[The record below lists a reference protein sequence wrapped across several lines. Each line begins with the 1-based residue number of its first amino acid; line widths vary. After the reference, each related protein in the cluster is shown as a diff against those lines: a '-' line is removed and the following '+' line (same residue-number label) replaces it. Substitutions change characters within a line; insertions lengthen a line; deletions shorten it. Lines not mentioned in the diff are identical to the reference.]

1 MEGDI
6 NFQIIILIVIV
17 LFIQPVISS
26 TENIDGLTSI
36 IADIAPLA
44 QLVGEKAVKQ
54 FLGSVSGIQFYGLLA
69 FSPIG
74 VVSILV
80 TAIRISR
87 VRSLLGLIGRSEE
100 TELELVNDVL
110 QCTTGDHGYGAVET
124 GDLELTRTQQ
134 DWCKA
139 IVPIRYDSPI
149 INEYRQTT
157 QVITGIATP
166 GYVWLEFNAPEAGMI
181 ARPSISWIRTG
192 LSAFFTMMLVA
203 TQGAMCFIRAR
214 EGDYWWSI
222 VSGFSMC
229 LAIWVICW
237 ATDAV
242 TDDVEISK
250 FSWGGWIFSHH
261 LSYSVPMTTFL
272 ASRYAPELAP
282 KRVRVAA
289 LSAAVILIS
298 CYVMNYLGLRQLP
311 WGYSLAYVGI
321 GVVGAVIRQMLLG
334 MGEEVKLKQNSL
346 TEILVNIAAQCWSVD
361 DKAKLERNF
370 SDKSLP
376 LRHYNQDV
384 GVITAKA
391 AKRICTQVISSRVQM
406 REDMVMVGHGTLL
419 TATNGRQCLVVVTE
433 SCGEADASFLSRL
446 AMEEGTEIKPVNDAI
461 LQLLV
466 RADEIANMYIKA
478 MDGDELSK
486 ERLIDRNNH
495 PYKNIIEIGTYYS
508 DFESAI
514 ESFSVSV
521 RS

>member
-1 MEGDI
+1 MISIIENDI
-6 NFQIIILIVIV
+6 YLQIIVFTIIA
-17 LFIQPVISS
+17 LFLQPVIAD
-26 TENIDGLTSI
+26 TGNIDGLTSI

-54 FLGSVSGIQFYGLLA
+54 FLGSVSGLQFYGLLA

-87 VRSLLGLIGRSEE
+87 VRALLGLIGRSEE

-124 GDLELTRTQQ
+124 GDLELTRNQQ

-139 IVPIRYDSPI
+139 IVPVRYDSTI
-149 INEYRQTT
+149 TDEYKQTT
-157 QVITGIATP
+157 QVISGIATP
-166 GYVWLEFNAPEAGMI
+166 GYVWLEFSAPEAGMI
-181 ARPSISWIRTG
+181 VRPSISWMRTG
-192 LSAFFTMMLVA
+192 LSGFFTMMLVA

-222 VSGFSMC
+222 ASGFSMC

-261 LSYSVPMTTFL
+261 LSYNVPMTTFL

-289 LSAAVILIS
+289 LSAAGVLVT

-321 GVVGAVIRQMLLG
+321 GIVGAIIRQMLLG

-346 TEILVNIAAQCWSVD
+346 TEILVNIA
-361 DKAKLERNF
+361 LECR
-370 SDKSLP
+370 
-376 LRHYNQDV
+376 
-384 GVITAKA
+384 
-391 AKRICTQVISSRVQM
+391 
-406 REDMVMVGHGTLL
+406 
-419 TATNGRQCLVVVTE
+419 
-433 SCGEADASFLSRL
+433 
-446 AMEEGTEIKPVNDAI
+446 
-461 LQLLV
+461 
-466 RADEIANMYIKA
+466 
-478 MDGDELSK
+478 
-486 ERLIDRNNH
+486 
-495 PYKNIIEIGTYYS
+495 
-508 DFESAI
+508 
-514 ESFSVSV
+514 
-521 RS
+521 

>member
-1 MEGDI
+1 
-6 NFQIIILIVIV
+6 
-17 LFIQPVISS
+17 
-26 TENIDGLTSI
+26 
-36 IADIAPLA
+36 
-44 QLVGEKAVKQ
+44 
-54 FLGSVSGIQFYGLLA
+54 
-69 FSPIG
+69 
-74 VVSILV
+74 
-80 TAIRISR
+80 
-87 VRSLLGLIGRSEE
+87 
-100 TELELVNDVL
+100 
-110 QCTTGDHGYGAVET
+110 
-124 GDLELTRTQQ
+124 
-134 DWCKA
+134 
-139 IVPIRYDSPI
+139 
-149 INEYRQTT
+149 
-157 QVITGIATP
+157 
-166 GYVWLEFNAPEAGMI
+166 
-181 ARPSISWIRTG
+181 
-192 LSAFFTMMLVA
+192 
-203 TQGAMCFIRAR
+203 
-214 EGDYWWSI
+214 
-222 VSGFSMC
+222 
-229 LAIWVICW
+229 
-237 ATDAV
+237 
-242 TDDVEISK
+242 
-250 FSWGGWIFSHH
+250 
-261 LSYSVPMTTFL
+261 
-272 ASRYAPELAP
+272 
-282 KRVRVAA
+282 
-289 LSAAVILIS
+289 
-298 CYVMNYLGLRQLP
+298 MNYLGLRQLP

-466 RADEIANMYIKA
+466 RADEVANMYIKA